1 MIILETVKE
10 QLEKHK
16 QTLNI
21 IKECLW
27 HQRTYTWA
35 KQFKTRNPGARFF

>member
-1 MIILETVKE
+1 MLNGAKKMIILETVKE

-21 IKECLW
+21 IKECL
-27 HQRTYTWA
+27 
-35 KQFKTRNPGARFF
+35 